1 MVQHAQFT
9 TSDHR
14 IGTFSNS
21 VLIWQLQ
28 LLSYPTPA
36 VQCHSTQTERR
47 MQTPWGQA
55 DETAVFLAPMMI
67 PKTAICIITYRV
79 MYKECRGEGRVE
91 RKRKCHLKI
100 FIKVEVS
107 TVLVLLLFL
116 AVRLLLVGASHDTSL
131 LIVTDTL
138 LEEVGLSGQ

>member
-14 IGTFSNS
+14 IGTFSKS

-55 DETAVFLAPMMI
+55 DETAVFLARMMI

-79 MYKECRGEGRVE
+79 MYKECRGEG
-91 RKRKCHLKI
+91 KRTCHLEI

-107 TVLVLLLFL
+107 AVLVLLLFL
-116 AVRLLLVGASHDTSL
+116 AVRLLLVGASHNTSL

-138 LEEVGLSGQ
+138 LEEVGLSG